1 MATTSELVISD
12 AFDIRLIGISY
23 SMEPVQED
31 HVGKRLKELQDLI
44 EETKGNPELHPKMT
58 LSSTKYAVSKI
69 IRRCNVGPKWKLT
82 ITMKA
87 AAADPTGEIFDSCS
101 KATTVAESDIG
112 HERRWLKNS
121 YLLIKPYIA
130 QFPDKL
136 AFMQLIAQA
145 DGPTIY
151 TGRRRQLICQTVWAL
166 ISLYYSLAN
175 ALALH
180 LGKQLPSYRI
190 KSKFMF
196 DKFKV
201 GSDGSNTR
209 PSDDELIAGL
219 TNVGSVLHKLVGL
232 NMFQKL
238 AQDLGSIYKN
248 AERLKESPPTQ
259 SDIHLRESVQPPDHI
274 NKGTME
280 TSNNADVGGAA
291 QLDVETETGD
301 DDNDDNDVPDVA
313 VPDPESVEEQEA
325 EAEGLP
331 PSSTTLASKFT
342 WRFTAWVRLLVTH
355 LIACQRVQHYI
366 KDKETC
372 LTFTLLDMPYEKMST
387 GPSMENVL
395 SAMSIGEIA
404 IAKLKDHQREHNN
417 IPKTQSKETTSLLS
431 QFHGV
436 IHSEMALA
444 MSFFNYLRSYPPQT
458 FPKRQFDI
466 GTSKPCCPVCY
477 VFLHIIASVYQIP
490 ICIGNYHLTPSP
502 VSLPPNVTDEIG
514 KEIFARIYNTVL
526 KMAQSLQLPPDAVKT
541 YRHSDSGSSTKTDT
555 SVMSDHPEEESD
567 SDDSDD
573 IPFDQF
579 REALRQ
585 RS

>member
-1 MATTSELVISD
+1 M
-12 AFDIRLIGISY
+12 
-23 SMEPVQED
+23 QED

-44 EETKGNPELHPKMT
+44 EEAKGSQDPEPHPKMT

-112 HERRWLKNS
+112 HERAWLKNS

-136 AFMQLIAQA
+136 PFMQLVQQVRANP

-175 ALALH
+175 ALALR
-180 LGKQLPSYRI
+180 LGRQPSSYRI

-196 DKFKV
+196 DKFEV
-201 GSDGSNTR
+201 DSDGSNAR

-232 NMFQKL
+232 NMFQQL
-238 AQDLGSIYKN
+238 AQDLGSIYEN
-248 AERLKESPPTQ
+248 AERMKEPPPTQ

-291 QLDVETETGD
+291 QLDVETESD
-301 DDNDDNDVPDVA
+301 DDNDDDDDVPDV
-313 VPDPESVEEQEA
+313 VLPDPESIEEQEA

-331 PSSTTLASKFT
+331 PSSTTLASKFA
-342 WRFTAWVRLLVTH
+342 WRFTAWVRLLVAH

-366 KDKETC
+366 KGKEIC
-372 LTFTLLDMPYEKMST
+372 LEFTLLDVPYENMSE
-387 GPSMENVL
+387 PSMENGL
-395 SAMSIGEIA
+395 SAMSIGEFA
-404 IAKLKDHQREHNN
+404 IAKLIDHHKENHN
-417 IPKTQSKETTSLLS
+417 IPKTQSEETTSLPS
-431 QFHGV
+431 QFRGV
-436 IHSEMALA
+436 VHSEMALA
-444 MSFFNYLRSYPPQT
+444 MSLLNYQQSSPT
-458 FPKRQFDI
+458 FPKYQLNI

-477 VFLHIIASVYQIP
+477 LFLHIIAVAYEIP

-502 VSLPPNVTDEIG
+502 VSLPPNVTDAIG
-514 KEIFARIYNTVL
+514 NNIFRQINNTVL
-526 KMAQSLQLPPDAVKT
+526 EIAQSLQPPEPPDAVKT
-541 YRHSDSGSSTKTDT
+541 HRHSDSASSAKTDT
-555 SVMSDHPEEESD
+555 SVLSDHPEAEADSKETLDHMPFEE
-567 SDDSDD
+567 
-573 IPFDQF
+573 FW
-579 REALRQ
+579 EEE
-585 RS
+585 